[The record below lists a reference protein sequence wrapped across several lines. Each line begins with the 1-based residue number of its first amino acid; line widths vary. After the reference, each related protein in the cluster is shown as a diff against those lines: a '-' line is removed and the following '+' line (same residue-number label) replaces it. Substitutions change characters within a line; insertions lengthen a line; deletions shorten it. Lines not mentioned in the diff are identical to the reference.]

1 MTAVNKGEHRTEL
14 VSVREQ
20 PEYATAAIAY
30 FQQSW
35 PEILPQMYA
44 DAIAHSVNAPQ
55 ALPQWYLLIEQGQI
69 IACAGL
75 ISNDFISRMDLYP
88 WLCALYVT
96 EAHRGQGHARR
107 LIERAKADSAK
118 AGFRTLYLCT
128 DSVGLYERYGF
139 AYLADGYHPWGETS
153 RIYQCSLPAV

>member
-1 MTAVNKGEHRTEL
+1 MNVQEHEVTL
-14 VSVREQ
+14 VSVIER
-20 PEYATAAIAY
+20 PECAAAMIAF

-96 EAHRGQGHARR
+96 EAHR
-107 LIERAKADSAK
+107 
-118 AGFRTLYLCT
+118 
-128 DSVGLYERYGF
+128 
-139 AYLADGYHPWGETS
+139 
-153 RIYQCSLPAV
+153 